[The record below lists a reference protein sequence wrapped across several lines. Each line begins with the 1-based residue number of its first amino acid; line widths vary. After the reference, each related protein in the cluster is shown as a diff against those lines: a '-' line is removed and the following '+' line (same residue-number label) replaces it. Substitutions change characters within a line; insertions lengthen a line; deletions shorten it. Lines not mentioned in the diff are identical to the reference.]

1 SAAPLRLGIAPPA
14 PPPLV
19 EARHP
24 PRLVARE
31 PLPPVAQRRR
41 LFGLALRLLE
51 LPLVLQPL
59 LLRLVLPAQRL
70 LAGLLGVLAQ
80 LLQPGQLR
88 RLPLPAAPVLVGA
101 VVDVFGAL

>member
-1 SAAPLRLGIAPPA
+1 MFWKNLLERDFPLAEADADRRHLPLVIDAPDPA
-14 PPPLV
+14 PLV
-19 EARHP
+19 EARPPHP
-24 PRLVARE
+24 LVGLE

-88 RLPLPAAPVLVGA
+88 
-101 VVDVFGAL
+101 